1 LEQTPSW
8 RMRMPLETGSAAS
21 PVRRRSSCDVEIIYD
36 KYSTGSWV
44 GHTQQTRMVGDFW
57 RGSRRMGG
65 ASRSISGVEQTLAGP
80 SNGGSSYIC
89 LGKTA

>member
-1 LEQTPSW
+1 MGGPHTA
-8 RMRMPLETGSAAS
+8 GS
-21 PVRRRSSCDVEIIYD
+21 D
-36 KYSTGSWV
+36 G
-44 GHTQQTRMVGDFW
+44 GGFW